1 MGWCESCVRDSVQSA
16 ARCARKDVACE
27 ANSVARRPTL
37 GRMGVSA
44 VAFSDRRVILRAVL
58 AATLISA
65 VGLSACGRKGA
76 LEPPPKADVTSG
88 TTDGGGD
95 AGGSG
100 KNDNRPNH
108 GFPLD
113 FLL

>member
-1 MGWCESCVRDSVQSA
+1 
-16 ARCARKDVACE
+16 
-27 ANSVARRPTL
+27 
-37 GRMGVSA
+37 MGVSA

-76 LEPPPKADVTSG
+76 LEPPPRADVTSG
-88 TTDGGGD
+88 TTDGGD
-95 AGGSG
+95 ADGSG
-100 KNDNRPNH
+100 KNDNKPDR

>member
-1 MGWCESCVRDSVQSA
+1 M
-16 ARCARKDVACE
+16 
-27 ANSVARRPTL
+27 
-37 GRMGVSA
+37 
-44 VAFSDRRVILRAVL
+44 AFSDRRVILRAVL

-88 TTDGGGD
+88 EDQ
-95 AGGSG
+95 GSG
-100 KNDNRPNH
+100 KNDTRPANS
-108 GFPLD
+108 FPLD